1 MMVKETGYVKFN
13 CHWIKDR
20 PVKDSLVEELN
31 QYRSKLYQLGLIG
44 VYPNGIGYG
53 NMSIRLEENQFLI
66 TGTAT
71 GQLTSLGSE
80 HYTMVT
86 SYNFKENSL
95 TCRGP
100 IQASSESLTHA
111 AIYEWSPETSAV
123 IHVHNLALWKL
134 LKNKV
139 PTSDAT
145 VEYGTPEMALEI
157 RRLFLETDVRMKQ
170 ILVMAGHEEGIISF
184 GQTVEEAYQ
193 LIINHI
199 N

>member
-1 MMVKETGYVKFN
+1 MTNETGYVKFN
-13 CHWIKDR
+13 CQWIKDN
-20 PVKDSLVEELN
+20 PVDNGLIQELN
-31 QYRSKLYQLGLIG
+31 HYRTKLYQLGLIG
-44 VYPNGIGYG
+44 MYPNGIGYG
-53 NMSIRLEENQFLI
+53 NMSIRLGNKQFLI

-71 GQLTSLGSE
+71 GHLHLLTNE
-80 HYTMVT
+80 HYTTVT

-111 AIYEWSPETSAV
+111 AIYESSPETLAV

-139 PTSDAT
+139 PTSAAT

-157 RRLFLETDVRMKQ
+157 QRLFRETDVRMKQ

-184 GQTVEEAYQ
+184 GPTVEEAYQ

>member
-1 MMVKETGYVKFN
+1 MTSETGYIKFN
-13 CHWIKDR
+13 CQWIKDN
-20 PVKDSLVEELN
+20 PVDSGLVEELN
-31 QYRSKLYQLGLIG
+31 HCRTKLYQLGLIG
-44 VYPNGIGYG
+44 MYPNGIGYG
-53 NMSIRLEENQFLI
+53 NMSIRLKGNQFLI

-71 GQLTSLGSE
+71 GHLHTLSTE
-80 HYTMVT
+80 HFTKVIA
-86 SYNFKENSL
+86 YNFKENSL
-95 TCRGP
+95 TCQGP

-123 IHVHNLALWKL
+123 IHVHNLALWKQ
-134 LKNKV
+134 LKNSV
-139 PTSDAT
+139 PTSSAS
-145 VEYGTPEMALEI
+145 VAYGTPEMALEI
-157 RRLFLETDVRMKQ
+157 QRLFRESDLRMKQ